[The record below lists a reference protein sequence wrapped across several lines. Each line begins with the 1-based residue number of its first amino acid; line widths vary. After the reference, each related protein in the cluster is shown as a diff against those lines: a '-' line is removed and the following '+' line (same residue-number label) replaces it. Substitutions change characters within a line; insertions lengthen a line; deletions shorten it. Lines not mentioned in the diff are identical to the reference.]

1 MTSLLTSV
9 KTTASDTDYYINVGS
24 LAGVVYALN
33 TTSGALSF
41 STANWA
47 SLGPNNS
54 AGGSR
59 GNALMSTSGVGAQL
73 TVGGATILKDMGKT
87 VVSSL
92 RTFRRVQLV
101 ITGSNSTLSTFGV
114 RGQAGTNED
123 YFTGYIELGFEGAG
137 QPAPVAH
144 FGR

>member
-9 KTTASDTDYYINVGS
+9 KTTTADTDYYINIGS
-24 LAGVVYALN
+24 LNGIVYALN
-33 TTSGALSF
+33 TTSGAFNL

-59 GNALMSTSGVGAQL
+59 GNALMSTLLIPA
-73 TVGGATILKDMGKT
+73 GGAILRDMGKT

-92 RTFRRVQLV
+92 RTFRKVQLV
-101 ITGSNSTLSTFGV
+101 IPSSNPALSTFGV
-114 RGQAGTNED
+114 RGQAGTAGED
-123 YFTGYIELGFEGAG
+123 YFSGYIEMGFEGNG
-137 QPAPVAH
+137 SPAPVAH